1 MPQFCY
7 DLGYPTKFGSTHL
20 GLYQPVLGCFL
31 LTLCD
36 AQQARE
42 IMLLA
47 SARYSLY
54 LVDLTCAK
62 NYQPNVIDND
72 CCQNWTISNKEDI
85 SIGMSDQGNNII
97 GAKELML
104 CSNQDLDIKQEK
116 KYLQLT
122 YFYVKYLFE
131 VEQRSRGSFVKN
143 QWIND
148 IIGTNMPNK
157 KEQSV
162 LSIKKLLYLET
173 DTDLL
178 ETKIQQIINSSELR
192 HYNDFIS

>member
-1 MPQFCY
+1 
-7 DLGYPTKFGSTHL
+7 
-20 GLYQPVLGCFL
+20 
-31 LTLCD
+31 
-36 AQQARE
+36 
-42 IMLLA
+42 
-47 SARYSLY
+47 
-54 LVDLTCAK
+54 
-62 NYQPNVIDND
+62 
-72 CCQNWTISNKEDI
+72 
-85 SIGMSDQGNNII
+85 MSDQGNNTI

-104 CSNQDLDIKQEK
+104 CANQDLDIEQEK

-157 KEQSV
+157 KEQLV

-173 DTDLL
+173 NTDLL
-178 ETKIQQIINSSELR
+178 ETKIQQIINSSELQ